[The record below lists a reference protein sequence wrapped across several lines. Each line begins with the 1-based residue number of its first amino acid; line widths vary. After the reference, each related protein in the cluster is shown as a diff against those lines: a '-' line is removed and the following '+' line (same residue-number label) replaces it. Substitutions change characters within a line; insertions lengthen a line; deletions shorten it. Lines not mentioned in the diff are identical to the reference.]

1 MTSTDGGWD
10 RTGTVRRWLELIPG
24 ALDSDET
31 SILLLLALLMV
42 AVLAIGN
49 RLGLW

>member
-1 MTSTDGGWD
+1 MTRTDDGWD
-10 RTGTVRRWLELIPG
+10 RTETVRRWLEWIPG
-24 ALDSDET
+24 AFDSEET

-42 AVLAIGN
+42 VVLATGN